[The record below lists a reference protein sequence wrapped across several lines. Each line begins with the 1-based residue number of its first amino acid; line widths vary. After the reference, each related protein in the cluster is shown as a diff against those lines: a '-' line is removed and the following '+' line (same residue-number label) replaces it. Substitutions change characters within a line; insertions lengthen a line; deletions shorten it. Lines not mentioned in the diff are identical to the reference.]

1 MKIKL
6 NKTFQNQNDSNFFN
20 MKTATKTF
28 KYLLEKEYLQ
38 NKFKNNKHYLE
49 KSERFFRILN
59 KAFFK
64 QEIKEKDQDYIY
76 REIKRMQKYHQ
87 ALIDSYGI
95 NSHKRVLETDPET
108 IKYDKKLLFNPY
120 KNENDKFNNNNIY
133 RYNIFTKEKK
143 SSNLPFILRQT
154 NKMRLIKN
162 NYNENKI
169 FNKSNFSE
177 KTEGNNISGY
187 NSLNTESSSK
197 NKRQY
202 LTYNRNRNNFSKI
215 SGSSDG
221 NQFNN
226 IYYIETLD
234 NLYEQTKESHKKQ
247 KKYFNSFDY
256 GCTYNKN
263 KCDYISKTLF
273 NK

>member
-120 KNENDKFNNNNIY
+120 KNENDKINNNNI
-133 RYNIFTKEKK
+133 
-143 SSNLPFILRQT
+143 
-154 NKMRLIKN
+154 
-162 NYNENKI
+162 
-169 FNKSNFSE
+169 
-177 KTEGNNISGY
+177 
-187 NSLNTESSSK
+187 
-197 NKRQY
+197 
-202 LTYNRNRNNFSKI
+202 
-215 SGSSDG
+215 
-221 NQFNN
+221 
-226 IYYIETLD
+226 
-234 NLYEQTKESHKKQ
+234 
-247 KKYFNSFDY
+247 
-256 GCTYNKN
+256 
-263 KCDYISKTLF
+263 
-273 NK
+273 